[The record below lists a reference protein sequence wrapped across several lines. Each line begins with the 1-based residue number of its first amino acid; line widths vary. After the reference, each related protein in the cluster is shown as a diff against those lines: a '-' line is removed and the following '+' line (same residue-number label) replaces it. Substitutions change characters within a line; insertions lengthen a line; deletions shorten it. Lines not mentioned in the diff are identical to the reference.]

1 MFRDVYWKRIDGT
14 GGEHLRLIED
24 SSGVSAQSVVVGV
37 VDGSPVR
44 VHYEIELDRQ
54 YRVQRVDVT
63 TPGRGPDSLTL
74 RADGEGNWTDGRG
87 EELPALDGCID
98 VDVSATPFSN
108 TLPIRRAGLERDE
121 PTELSVVYVRVP
133 ELSVE
138 VATQRYTRLDPA
150 DGDGGKYR
158 YESVSS
164 GFTAE
169 LTVDSDG
176 LVVEYPGLFDR
187 VPLP

>member
-1 MFRDVYWKRIDGT
+1 MDGT

-24 SSGVSAQSVVVGV
+24 SSGVSAESVVVGV

-44 VHYEIELDRQ
+44 VQYEIELDHQ
-54 YRVQRVDVT
+54 YRVQRVEIT
-63 TPGRGPDSLTL
+63 APGRGPNSLTL

-98 VDVSATPFSN
+98 VDVSVTPFSN
-108 TLPIRRAGLERDE
+108 TLPIRRTGLERDE
-121 PTELSVVYVRVP
+121 SDDLSVVYVRVP
-133 ELSVE
+133 EFSVE
-138 VATQRYTRLDPA
+138 VATQRYTCLDPV
-150 DGDGGKYR
+150 DGDGGRYR
-158 YESVSS
+158 YESTSS

-169 LTVDSDG
+169 LSVDSNG